1 MVFFEFELDSMKKKT
16 ETERT
21 EFDVVI
27 IGGGP
32 AGLSAAVYSGRAGLS
47 ALVIEKNIEGGQILL
62 TDVMENYPG
71 CGIIASGELAQRF
84 KEHADH
90 FGTSFDYGEVL
101 KVELA
106 ENNFKLVHLDN
117 GKIYKAKVVIIATG
131 ASPRRLNVPGEA
143 ELTGK
148 GVSYCAVCDGAF
160 FTNKNVAVVG
170 GGDSAVDE
178 ALYLSRIASKVTI
191 IHRRN
196 KLRAVKSLQE
206 RAFKNPKI
214 DFIWDTVVKEI
225 KGKDSVETLVLQN
238 VKTDEIKE
246 VPFDG
251 VFIFI
256 GLEPN
261 SKAFKDLV
269 PTDDNGF
276 IITNEDMET
285 NIEGIFAAGD
295 VRVKS
300 VRQVVTAVSDGAI
313 AATIAARKYFD

>member
-1 MVFFEFELDSMKKKT
+1 MVFPEFDLDSMKKTPKT
-16 ETERT
+16 EKL
-21 EFDVVI
+21 EFDVI
-27 IGGGP
+27 IVGAGP

-47 ALVIEKNIEGGQILL
+47 ALVIEKNVEGGQILL

-71 CGIIASGELAQRF
+71 CGIITGNELAQKF
-84 KEHADH
+84 KEHADR
-90 FGTSFDYGEVL
+90 FGTNYDYGEVL
-101 KVELA
+101 KVELD
-106 ENNFKLVHLDN
+106 ENNYKLVHLDN
-117 GKIYKAKVVIIATG
+117 GKVYKAKVIIIATG

-160 FTNKNVAVVG
+160 FTDKNVAVIG

-178 ALYLSRIASKVTI
+178 ALYLSKIVSKVTI
-191 IHRRN
+191 IHRRD

-225 KGKDSVETLVLQN
+225 KGKDSVEALVLQN
-238 VKTDEIKE
+238 VKTNEIKE

-251 VFIFI
+251 VFIFT

-261 SKAFKDLV
+261 SGVFKDLV
-269 PTDDNGF
+269 STDENGF
-276 IITNEDMET
+276 IVTNEDMET
-285 NIEGIFAAGD
+285 DVEGIFAAGD